1 MDLRVVFYVLARLTL
16 AASGVLVLPCALALS
31 WGEGEAL
38 RAFGLTLGL
47 AIALWGVLVTHAR
60 REVRAITMREG
71 IAITGLGWCIG
82 AGLGMLPYVLGGCLG
97 FLDGFFESLSG
108 FTGTGTTVITS
119 LSEMPR
125 SLLFWRPR
133 AQAEAK
139 RFLK

>member
-16 AASGVLVLPCALALS
+16 AVAGVLVLPCALALF

-38 RAFGLTLGL
+38 RAFALTQGL

-82 AGLGMLPYVLGGCLG
+82 AGLGMLPYELGGSLDDPDLRLKLQLALYVRRLLG
-97 FLDGFFESLSG
+97 
-108 FTGTGTTVITS
+108 
-119 LSEMPR
+119 
-125 SLLFWRPR
+125 
-133 AQAEAK
+133 
-139 RFLK
+139 

>member
-71 IAITGLGWCIG
+71 IG
-82 AGLGMLPYVLGGCLG
+82 AKIVKSLIILHMISDLCPYHTAPPDTLCTYIHV
-97 FLDGFFESLSG
+97 ELS
-108 FTGTGTTVITS
+108 
-119 LSEMPR
+119 
-125 SLLFWRPR
+125 
-133 AQAEAK
+133 
-139 RFLK
+139 